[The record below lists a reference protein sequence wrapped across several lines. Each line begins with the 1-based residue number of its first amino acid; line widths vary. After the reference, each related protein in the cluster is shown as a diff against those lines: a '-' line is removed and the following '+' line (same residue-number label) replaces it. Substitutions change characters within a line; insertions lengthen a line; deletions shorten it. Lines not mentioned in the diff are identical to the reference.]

1 MWILQ
6 LAWKNLW
13 RNRNRT
19 MITMAAIFFAVV
31 LSILTSS
38 LKSGIFDNLVKNI
51 VSYYSGYIQVHKY
64 GYWDEQILDNSFENT
79 TAFRKTLLQESSIK
93 SASARLESF
102 ALASTGELTKGCLIV
117 GIDPINEDKTT
128 SLKSKL
134 IKGRYINENDNG
146 ILITSGL
153 LKKLNLKLAD
163 TIMLISQG
171 YHGITAADKYP
182 IIGVLE
188 FGSPE
193 LNDKV
198 LYMPISLA
206 QNFYGAPNR
215 ATSYVLSVDHLKSLS
230 NITKHSKKLLGDEFE
245 VMTWEQMMPEIKQH
259 IETDSRSMRVI
270 QAILYLLV
278 SFGIFG
284 TQLMMMAE
292 RRFEFGMLVAIGLK
306 KIKLAILLLLESVFT
321 VLLGCIFGILASIP
335 IIYYLNVHPLKLGGE
350 VAKAYERFGFEAI
363 FPTSL
368 NSEHFVNQ
376 GLIVLVIGLILSLY
390 PVYQVIKMN
399 PIESMKK

>member
-1 MWILQ
+1 M
-6 LAWKNLW
+6 
-13 RNRNRT
+13 
-19 MITMAAIFFAVV
+19 
-31 LSILTSS
+31 
-38 LKSGIFDNLVKNI
+38 
-51 VSYYSGYIQVHKY
+51 
-64 GYWDEQILDNSFENT
+64 
-79 TAFRKTLLQESSIK
+79 
-93 SASARLESF
+93 
-102 ALASTGELTKGCLIV
+102 
-117 GIDPINEDKTT
+117 
-128 SLKSKL
+128 
-134 IKGRYINENDNG
+134 
-146 ILITSGL
+146 
-153 LKKLNLKLAD
+153 
-163 TIMLISQG
+163 
-171 YHGITAADKYP
+171 
-182 IIGVLE
+182 
-188 FGSPE
+188 
-193 LNDKV
+193 
-198 LYMPISLA
+198 
-206 QNFYGAPNR
+206 
-215 ATSYVLSVDHLKSLS
+215 KSLS

-306 KIKLAILLLLESVFT
+306 KIKLAMLLLLESVFT

-376 GLIVLVIGLILSLY
+376 GLIVLVIGLILSFY